1 MTTQTSLAAAYS
13 LSADAW
19 SRGPTRLYGR
29 LAELLVAAS
38 PVPFRS
44 ALVLDLGAGTGVGS
58 RAATAAGAR
67 VIAVD
72 LALGMLLADRERRP
86 PAVVGD
92 AVALPFLPASFDVV
106 LAPFCLNHLN
116 EPSAGVAEAARV
128 LRQDGVLL
136 ASTYAADDDH
146 MVKAAVDQAL
156 SEAGWSAPAWYGD
169 VKAAMASWGTVDA
182 AAAAIERGG
191 MAPVLV
197 ERREVT
203 FSELTPLD
211 LVAWRLGM
219 AHTAPFVAG
228 LDQPRRDD
236 LAQRALALL
245 GPDPPP
251 LVRRVIFLAAV

>member
-1 MTTQTSLAAAYS
+1 M
-13 LSADAW
+13 
-19 SRGPTRLYGR
+19 
-29 LAELLVAAS
+29 
-38 PVPFRS
+38 
-44 ALVLDLGAGTGVGS
+44 
-58 RAATAAGAR
+58 
-67 VIAVD
+67 IAVD
-72 LALGMLLADRERRP
+72 LALGMLVADRERRP
-86 PAVVGD
+86 PAIVGD
-92 AVALPFLPASFDVV
+92 AVALPFASGSFDVV
-106 LAPFCLNHLN
+106 LAPFCLNHLA

-128 LRQDGVLL
+128 LRPGGALL

-146 MVKAAVDQAL
+146 VVKAAVDQAL
-156 SEAGWSAPAWYGD
+156 SEAGWAAPGWYGE
-169 VKAAMASWGTVDA
+169 VKAAMTSWGTVDA

-228 LDQPRRDD
+228 LDRLRRDE
-236 LAQRALALL
+236 LMRRALELL
-245 GPDPPP
+245 GADPPS

>member
-1 MTTQTSLAAAYS
+1 MTAQTSLAAAYS

-19 SRGPTRLYGR
+19 TRGPMRLYGR

-38 PVPFRS
+38 PVPFDG

-58 RAATAAGAR
+58 RAAAAAGAR
-67 VIAVD
+67 VSAVD
-72 LALGMLLADRERRP
+72 LALGMLVADRERRP
-86 PAVVGD
+86 PAIVGD
-92 AVALPFLPASFDVV
+92 AMALPFASGGFEVV
-106 LAPFCLNHLN
+106 LAPFCLNHLS

-128 LRQDGVLL
+128 LRPRGVLL

-146 MVKAAVDQAL
+146 VVKAAVDQAL
-156 SEAGWSAPAWYGD
+156 SEAGWVAPDWYGE

-182 AAAAIERGG
+182 ATAAIERGR

-203 FSELTPLD
+203 FPELTPLD

-228 LDQPRRDD
+228 LDRRRRDD
-236 LAQRALALL
+236 VVQRALDLL

-251 LVRRVIFLAAV
+251 LVRRVIFVAAV

>member
-1 MTTQTSLAAAYS
+1 VTAQASLAAAYS

-19 SRGPTRLYGR
+19 TRGPTRLYGR

-38 PVPFRS
+38 PVPFDG

-58 RAATAAGAR
+58 RAAAAAGAR

-72 LALGMLLADRERRP
+72 LALGMLVADRERRP
-86 PAVVGD
+86 PAIVGD
-92 AVALPFLPASFDVV
+92 AMALPFASGGFDVV
-106 LAPFCLNHLN
+106 LAPFCLNHLS

-128 LRQDGVLL
+128 LRPRGVLL

-146 MVKAAVDQAL
+146 VVKAAVDQAL
-156 SEAGWSAPAWYGD
+156 SEAGWVAPDWYGE
-169 VKAAMASWGTVDA
+169 VKAAMVSWGTVDA
-182 AAAAIERGG
+182 ATAAIERGG

-203 FSELTPLD
+203 FPELTPLD

-228 LDQPRRDD
+228 LDRLRRDD
-236 LAQRALALL
+236 VVQRTLDLL

-251 LVRRVIFLAAV
+251 LVRRVIFIAAV

>member
-1 MTTQTSLAAAYS
+1 VTAQGSLAAAYS

-19 SRGPTRLYGR
+19 TRGPTLLYGR
-29 LAELLVAAS
+29 FAELLVATS
-38 PVPFRS
+38 PVSFGG

-58 RAATAAGAR
+58 RAAEAAGAR

-72 LALGMLLADRERRP
+72 LALGMLVADRERRP
-86 PAVVGD
+86 PAIVGD
-92 AVALPFLPASFDVV
+92 AVALPFASRGFDIV
-106 LAPFCLNHLN
+106 LAPFCLNHLA

-128 LRQDGVLL
+128 LRPDGVLL

-146 MVKAAVDQAL
+146 VVKAAVDQAL
-156 SEAGWSAPAWYGD
+156 SETGWAAPDWYGE

-197 ERREVT
+197 ERCEVT

-228 LDQPRRDD
+228 LDRLRRDD
-236 LAQRALALL
+236 LVQRALDLL